1 MTVLSPKYVF
11 SNTTQHRQLRA
22 AHQPQVGRDPLSQE
36 DSLMLSHS
44 LCKVWKENGYMKY
57 FLSGLAFPSLSFRQ
71 REQVSLEILLLLL
84 LPVHIGVSRR

>member
-1 MTVLSPKYVF
+1 MTVLNPKYVF

-36 DSLMLSHS
+36 DSLMLPHS
-44 LCKVWKENGYMKY
+44 PKVWKENGYMKY

-84 LPVHIGVSRR
+84 LPVPIGVSR